1 MNLELYKHGL
11 SNALDDI
18 KEALENDLNTNNKN
32 EKTKYIGEAY
42 GIVKALDM
50 LIIVDETDET
60 EDDN

>member
-1 MNLELYKHGL
+1 MNLELYEYGL

-18 KEALENDLNTNNKN
+18 KQALENALNTNNKN

-42 GIVKALDM
+42 GIVKAIDM
-50 LIIVDETDET
+50 LIIVNET